1 MTSVNSITINLTN
14 KMDGTTSMFIHTVK
28 LNIITMVINGNTD
41 TIGITII
48 V

>member
-1 MTSVNSITINLTN
+1 MNLNSKI
-14 KMDGTTSMFIHTVK
+14 DGTASMFIHTVD